1 MSQKPLVNDVCA
13 YNLLMVDPLTMKL
26 GTSFH
31 RDIIMRVH
39 TMTVMDWS
47 ARHLYGRKSPMHK
60 LFRACSSVLAT
71 IHYVYNGE
79 GLGSLAAGPPISR
92 AQAVPSLHLVT
103 LHCSMYVLQREV
115 ATIKWI
121 FGSGCMLISTL
132 QLH

>member
-1 MSQKPLVNDVCA
+1 MQFSNFFSLLLFNLMSQKPLVNDVCA
-13 YNLLMVDPLTMKL
+13 YKLLMVDPLTMKL

-71 IHYVYNGE
+71 IHYVYNVDNGE
-79 GLGSLAAGPPISR
+79 GLGSA
-92 AQAVPSLHLVT
+92 
-103 LHCSMYVLQREV
+103 SMYVLQREV
-115 ATIKWI
+115 ATIKCI
-121 FGSGCMLISTL
+121 FGSGCMLIISTL